1 MFCSLQVW
9 VEFPQNS
16 MSGFNVLLLQGE
28 DKQAEE
34 AIVTRTHAN
43 RKKKVSSTHII
54 NVKSFNRLHLF

>member
-16 MSGFNVLLLQGE
+16 MSGFNFLLLQGE
-28 DKQAEE
+28 DKQAEKE

-43 RKKKVSSTHII
+43 RK
-54 NVKSFNRLHLF
+54 